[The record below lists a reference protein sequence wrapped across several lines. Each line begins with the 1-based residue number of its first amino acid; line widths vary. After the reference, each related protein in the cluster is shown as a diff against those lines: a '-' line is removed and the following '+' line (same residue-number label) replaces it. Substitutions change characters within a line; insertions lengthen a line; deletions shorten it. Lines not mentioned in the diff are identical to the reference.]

1 MTLKKTAVLFLSLVI
16 LAGLAFASA
25 QDDALQRRQKVR
37 GDLVTL
43 KLLRLT
49 QALDLTE
56 EQAAKIYPSINR
68 IEKEKMDIQKRMSA
82 DIRDLRSMVNGPT
95 PKESDIEIKYKNVRA
110 AQQSIKDKDA
120 ELDEFL
126 EKNLN
131 VDPKSQIPTV
141 PDRILPGFE
150 RQHGPGAN
158 DAQQTPSQKI
168 I

>member
-126 EKNLN
+126 EKNLTSIQ
-131 VDPKSQIPTV
+131 KAKYLLFQIEFFRV
-141 PDRILPGFE
+141 LNDGMDRVRMMRNKPPL
-150 RQHGPGAN
+150 
-158 DAQQTPSQKI
+158 KK
-168 I
+168 

>member
-1 MTLKKTAVLFLSLVI
+1 MKKTTILILSLVI

-37 GDLVTL
+37 EDLVTL
-43 KLLRLT
+43 RLLRLT

-95 PKESDIEIKYKNVRA
+95 SKESDIEIKYKNVRA
-110 AQQSIKDKDA
+110 ARQSIKDKDA

-126 EKNLN
+126 EKNLTSIQ
-131 VDPKSQIPTV
+131 KAKYLLFQIEFFRV
-141 PDRILPGFE
+141 LNDSMDRVRMMRNKPPL
-150 RQHGPGAN
+150 
-158 DAQQTPSQKI
+158 KK
-168 I
+168 

>member
-126 EKNLN
+126 EKNLTSIQ
-131 VDPKSQIPTV
+131 KAKYLLFQIEFFRV
-141 PDRILPGFE
+141 LNDSMDRVRMMRNKPPL
-150 RQHGPGAN
+150 
-158 DAQQTPSQKI
+158 KK
-168 I
+168 

>member
-1 MTLKKTAVLFLSLVI
+1 MKKTTILILSLVF

-37 GDLVTL
+37 EGLVTL

-56 EQAAKIYPSINR
+56 EQAAKIFPSINR
-68 IEKEKMDIQKRMSA
+68 IEKEKMDILKRMSA

-95 PKESDIEIKYKNVRA
+95 PKEADIEIKYKNVRA

-126 EKNLN
+126 EKNLTSIQ
-131 VDPKSQIPTV
+131 KAKYLLFQIEFFRV
-141 PDRILPGFE
+141 LNDSMDRVRMMRNKPPL
-150 RQHGPGAN
+150 R
-158 DAQQTPSQKI
+158 K
-168 I
+168 

>member
-1 MTLKKTAVLFLSLVI
+1 MKKTTILILSLVL

-37 GDLVTL
+37 EDLVTL
-43 KLLRLT
+43 RLLRLT

-56 EQAAKIYPSINR
+56 EQAVKIYPSINR

-95 PKESDIEIKYKNVRA
+95 PKEADIEIKYKNVRA

-126 EKNLN
+126 EKNLTSIQ
-131 VDPKSQIPTV
+131 KAKYLLFQIEFFRV
-141 PDRILPGFE
+141 LNDSMDRVRMMRNKPPL
-150 RQHGPGAN
+150 
-158 DAQQTPSQKI
+158 KK
-168 I
+168 